1 MDISQD
7 KKMIE
12 RITKKEDPD
21 KKKPKKKLHQI
32 FEVKK
37 PIIKKKLKKTKKPSN
52 SY

>member
-12 RITKKEDPD
+12 RITKKDDPD

-37 PIIKKKLKKTKKPSN
+37 PQAKQKKKKVLKK
-52 SY
+52 SYSY